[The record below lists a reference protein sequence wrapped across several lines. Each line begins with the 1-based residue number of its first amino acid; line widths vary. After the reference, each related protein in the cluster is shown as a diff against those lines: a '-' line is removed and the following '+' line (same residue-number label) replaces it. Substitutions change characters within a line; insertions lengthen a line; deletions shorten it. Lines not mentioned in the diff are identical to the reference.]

1 MSRDAHNLS
10 FIVVEDNA
18 FQRTMAIKMLEAMG
32 SSFVLGAE
40 NGHDAIKKLI
50 DHDQPVDI
58 TITDLDMPG
67 MDGVEFMRHLAEKKL
82 CSAVAVASGM
92 DMSLIRTVEELVE
105 QHGLF
110 VLGHIQ
116 KPMNQDKIK
125 KLLDV
130 YQSKQRIRNPDTF
143 ANEISLDDTINALN
157 NQEFKV
163 WYQPK
168 VNLADGSWHA
178 VEALARWEHPQQG
191 IISPGRFIPLLEQA
205 QRIHELTW
213 QQLHILATDIQTW
226 LKAGENIAVSVNLS
240 PAMLNDKSLPE
251 KLSEIVNHY
260 KVPTKNIVLEI
271 TESIIMQNIALS
283 LEIIARL
290 KLRGFL
296 LSIDDFGTGYSS
308 FQQLGRI
315 PFSELKIDQSFVKDA
330 GENDK
335 NRAIIESSIN
345 LAKQLNLKT
354 VAEGVETAGEWKL
367 LQSLGCDMGQGF
379 FIAKAMP
386 KKQLP
391 EWYAQWQTK
400 FNQLK

>member
-1 MSRDAHNLS
+1 SRDAHNLS

-143 ANEISLDDTINALN
+143 ANEISLDDAINALN